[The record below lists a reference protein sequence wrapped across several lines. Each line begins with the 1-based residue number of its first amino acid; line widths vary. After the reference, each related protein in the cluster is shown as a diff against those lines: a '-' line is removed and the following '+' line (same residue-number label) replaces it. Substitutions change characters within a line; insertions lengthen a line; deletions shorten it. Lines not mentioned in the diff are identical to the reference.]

1 MNKYEKNKYTWL
13 HYNRDISVAFCH
25 NKINYDQLKSIDC
38 NLIKLLYS
46 RMHCFRDKHGIVFM
60 QEAHNMLFS

>member
-1 MNKYEKNKYTWL
+1 MNKYEKNKYMWL

-25 NKINYDQLKSIDC
+25 NKIKDC

-46 RMHCFRDKHGIVFM
+46 RMHCFRDKHGTVFM
-60 QEAHNMLFS
+60 QAAHNMLFS